1 MNTSVRRLRGAVL
14 MGLAWAVVWGPA
26 AVLIGLMVDPDGS
39 MDEMWVA
46 IGAIP
51 GFLGGVAFSIVL
63 ALAAGR
69 RHLEELSTARVAGWG
84 ALGGVLVGVLPFV
97 IGDPSPELPLP
108 LLAAVVIGTIALLS
122 AASAAASLAL
132 ARKPAR
138 PDRLG
143 GGVDVLRV
151 SRSAAPA
158 RELPGRTP
166 GARRDA

>member
-14 MGLAWAVVWGPA
+14 MGLAWAIVWGPA

-84 ALGGVLVGVLPFV
+84 ALGGVLA
-97 IGDPSPELPLP
+97 LP